1 MELEMVKLKYVY
13 IVEKL
18 YFYTRKMYVRFAQ
31 NVVISS
37 PILATKT
44 IKGRKPSENSK
55 RYN

>member
-1 MELEMVKLKYVY
+1 MELGMVKLKYAY

-18 YFYTRKMYVRFAQ
+18 YFYMRKMYVKFAQ

-44 IKGRKPSENSK
+44 IKGGKPSENSK

>member
-1 MELEMVKLKYVY
+1 MELEMVKLKYAY

-18 YFYTRKMYVRFAQ
+18 YFYMRKMYVKFAQ

-44 IKGRKPSENSK
+44 IKGRKPSENSR